1 VGSLGDAVREAL
13 ARFEPASVLDILAI
27 AVLIYLVLVLLRGT
41 VAITLLRGVVILVV
55 AMLILA
61 QVLDLTVLQF
71 VLRNALPAVLIVLAI
86 VFQPELRRFLE
97 RLGRTGLWLRT
108 PRHAYDQTLDAVV
121 QAAMELAQRHHGAL
135 MALERETGLQDYA
148 ETGVKLDALVSREL
162 LMGIFYPNSPL
173 HDGATIIRG
182 NRVVAAG
189 CTLPLSQRSEVEGG
203 GLRHRA
209 ALGLTETTDAVC
221 VVVSEEAGQVSVA
234 ANGRIMWGL
243 DERQLRAVLRSIL
256 VPPEPGLRPVRPL

>member
-1 VGSLGDAVREAL
+1 VDALNDAL
-13 ARFEPASVLDILAI
+13 RDALSRFEPASVLDILAI
-27 AVLIYLVLVLLRGT
+27 AVLIYLALVLLRGT
-41 VAITLLRGVVILVV
+41 VAITLLRGVVILIV
-55 AMLILA
+55 AVLILA
-61 QVLDLTVLQF
+61 QVLELTVLQF
-71 VLRNALPAVLIVLAI
+71 VLRNALPAVLIALAI

-97 RLGRTGLWLRT
+97 RLGRTGLWLRA
-108 PRHAYDQTLDAVV
+108 PRHTYDQTVDLVA
-121 QAAMELAQRHHGAL
+121 QTAMELAQRRHGAL
-135 MALERETGLQDYA
+135 IVLERETGLEDYA

-173 HDGATIIRG
+173 HDGATIVRG

-189 CTLPLSQRSEVEGG
+189 CTLPLSQRLEGEGG

-209 ALGLTETTDAVC
+209 ALGLAETTDAVC

-234 ANGRIMWGL
+234 ANGRILWGL

-256 VPPEPGLRPVRPL
+256 APPEAGLRPVRPL

>member
-1 VGSLGDAVREAL
+1 MGAVGDALRDAL

-27 AVLIYLVLVLLRGT
+27 AVLIYLALVLLRGT

-71 VLRNALPAVLIVLAI
+71 VLRNALPAVLIALAI

-97 RLGRTGLWLRT
+97 RLGRTGLWLRP
-108 PRHAYDQTLDAVV
+108 PRHAYDQTVDAVV
-121 QAAMELAQRHHGAL
+121 QAAIELARRRHGAL
-135 MALERETGLQDYA
+135 IALERETGLEDYA

-173 HDGATIIRG
+173 HDGATIVRG

-189 CTLPLSQRSEVEGG
+189 CTLPLSQRLEGESA

-209 ALGLTETTDAVC
+209 ALGLAEATDAVC

-234 ANGRIMWGL
+234 ANGRILWGL

-256 VPPEPGLRPVRPL
+256 APPEPGLRPVRPL